1 MMIFVISISSCTVI
15 GTLYPITV
23 DSKDFVIKNELIG
36 KWWDAGDSSYY
47 FNIDTLPGF
56 NGQYFK
62 VYAIEVD
69 VENKIEDTTSF
80 TGILTNFDDWYFF
93 EYWYDMKE
101 DMEGLVLPMHFVVRL
116 SFPSNNKIEFSNID
130 ADALLKLI
138 DQKKIHLTYA
148 KRPEKLKY
156 NAGYD
161 YLILDKT
168 PVLRKALIETKKYPK
183 VYQQKKSLVQLKGSL
198 F

>member
-1 MMIFVISISSCTVI
+1 MIFVISISSCTVI
-15 GTLYPITV
+15 GTLYPVTV

-36 KWWDAGDSSYY
+36 KWWEAGDSSYY
-47 FNIDTLPGF
+47 FNIDTLPGY

-69 VENKIEDTTSF
+69 VENKEEDTISF
-80 TGILTNFDDWYFF
+80 RGSLTGMAGWYFF
-93 EYWYDMKE
+93 EYWYDMK
-101 DMEGLVLPMHFVVRL
+101 DDLEGFVVPMHFVARL
-116 SFPSNNKIEFSNID
+116 SYTANDKIELSNINTD
-130 ADALLKLI
+130 TLLKLI

-148 KRPEKLKY
+148 ERPANLKY
-156 NAGYD
+156 YAGYD

-168 PVLRKALIETKKYPK
+168 PALRKALLETKKYPK
-183 VYQQKKSLVQLKGSL
+183 VYEEKKTLTRLQGAL